1 MRHPFY
7 HPPLHT
13 DHHHLSSYQGGVCV
27 QQCLYAAAVSLLA
40 LGQLEEAMQ
49 LCGELLSQ
57 SPDSPQ
63 VSDSHWVTDWVT
75 D

>member
-1 MRHPFY
+1 M
-7 HPPLHT
+7 
-13 DHHHLSSYQGGVCV
+13 CV